1 MKILKTIILSL
12 ITFILI
18 LIIAGSILT
27 IVVILKYLPQLPDP
41 SLLLQY
47 NPPTKSTIYDA
58 KGLPLAELYAEKR
71 IIVPIKDIPQHLKD
85 AVVAI
90 EDERFYSHM
99 GIDLRG
105 IARAIYRDLRRREF
119 SEGGSTITQQL
130 ARNVFLTL
138 ERTPSRKIME
148 MLLALRIETTL
159 SKEEILHLYLNIIYL
174 GEGCYGVESA
184 SRTYF
189 GKSVKNLNLAECA
202 LLAGI
207 IRSPEN
213 YSPFKNKDLAI
224 YRQRI
229 VLRKMLELGFIDEKE
244 YESAIKTELKFSTR
258 KSNYWKAPYFVD
270 YVLNVLKNDLGFK
283 DIEKNGLNI
292 YTTLDLDLQKRA
304 EEILREGLERAKGY
318 KVSQGALVLIENNNG
333 YIRAMVGGRDY
344 KESQFNR
351 VVQAYRQPGS
361 AFKPFVYTV
370 AIQEGWK
377 PEDTIV
383 DEKISFKIGNKWW
396 TPQNYDKTFRGTIT
410 LKDALAYSINIPA
423 IKILNEV
430 GIDNVLDLAIKMGL
444 PLDRTLDRNL
454 AIALGGLTKGV
465 TPLQLAQAFSVW
477 ANGGVLIKPVAIKVI
492 LDRDG
497 KVLYR
502 SEAKTIRL
510 IDSDTAKTMTEMLEN
525 VIKYGTGKRANCGY
539 PCAGKTGTTSDY
551 RDAWFVG
558 FTKKYTACV
567 WMGNDDNTP
576 MNGVTGGTFPA
587 EVWGNFMRQVLSNTQ
602 PLPLFE

>member
-1 MKILKTIILSL
+1 MRVLKTIILSL
-12 ITFILI
+12 VTLLLI
-18 LIIAGSILT
+18 IIIAGSIFTL
-27 IVVILKYLPQLPDP
+27 IVLLEYIPKLPDP

-47 NPPTKSTIYDA
+47 NPPTKTTIYDA

-71 IIVPIKDIPQHLKD
+71 IIIPIKDIPQYLKD

-90 EDERFYSHM
+90 EDERFYSHV
-99 GIDLRG
+99 GVDLRG
-105 IARAIYRDLRRREF
+105 IARALYRGLKSGELK
-119 SEGGSTITQQL
+119 EGGSTITQQL

-148 MLLALRIETTL
+148 ILLALRIETTL
-159 SKEEILHLYLNIIYL
+159 SKEEILHLYLNIIYF

-189 GKSVKNLNLAECA
+189 GKSAKNLNLAESA

-224 YRQRI
+224 ARQRL
-229 VLRKMLELGFIDEKE
+229 VLGKMLELGFIDRKE
-244 YESAIKTELKFSTR
+244 YESALNTELKFSIG
-258 KSNYWKAPYFVD
+258 KSGFWKAPYFVD
-270 YVLNVLKNDLGFK
+270 YVLNILKNDLGFR
-283 DIEKNGLNI
+283 DIEKSGLSV
-292 YTTLDLDLQKRA
+292 YTTLDLDIQRVA
-304 EEILREGLERAKGY
+304 EETLLEGIKKARDY
-318 KVSQGALVLIENNNG
+318 NVSQGALVLIENGNG

-344 KESQFNR
+344 RESQFNR
-351 VVQAYRQPGS
+351 AFQAYRQPGS

-370 AIQEGWK
+370 AIEEGWK

-383 DEKISFKIGNKWW
+383 DEEISFKVGNKLWK
-396 TPQNYDKTFRGTIT
+396 PQNYDKRFRGTIT

-423 IKILNEV
+423 VKLLYEV
-430 GIDNVLDLAIKMGL
+430 GVDKVLELAIKMGL
-444 PLDRTLDRNL
+444 PLDYTSDRNL
-454 AIALGGLTKGV
+454 AIALGGITNGL

-477 ANGGVLIKPVAIKVI
+477 ANRGVLVKPIAIKIIKDKEGRVLYSSEVKNSRI
-492 LDRDG
+492 LDED
-497 KVLYR
+497 V
-502 SEAKTIRL
+502 AKTI
-510 IDSDTAKTMTEMLEN
+510 TEMLEN
-525 VIKYGTGKRANCGY
+525 VIKYGTGKKANCGH

-558 FTKKYTACV
+558 FTRQYTSCV

-576 MNGVTGGTFPA
+576 MRGVTGGMFPA
-587 EVWGNFMRQVLSNTQ
+587 EVWGNFMRRVLSNTQ
-602 PLPLFE
+602 PLPLFD

>member
-12 ITFILI
+12 ITLILI

-47 NPPTKSTIYDA
+47 NPPTKTTIYDA
-58 KGLPLAELYAEKR
+58 KGIPLAELYAEKR
-71 IIVPIKDIPQHLKD
+71 IIVPIRDIPQYLKD

-90 EDERFYSHM
+90 EDERFYSHI

-105 IARAIYRDLRRREF
+105 IARAIYRDLRRREL

-213 YSPFKNKDLAI
+213 YSPFKNRDLAI
-224 YRQRI
+224 SRQKI
-229 VLRKMLELGFIDEKE
+229 VLQKMLELGFIDEKE
-244 YESAIKTELKFSTR
+244 YESALKTELKFSTG
-258 KSNYWKAPYFVD
+258 KSSYWKAPYFVD
-270 YVLNVLKNDLGFK
+270 YVLNILKNDLGFK

-292 YTTLDLDLQKRA
+292 YTTLDLDIQKKA
-304 EEILREGLERAKGY
+304 EEILKEGLEKAKGY
-318 KVSQGALVLIENNNG
+318 KVSQGALVLIENGNG

-344 KESQFNR
+344 RESQFNR
-351 VVQAYRQPGS
+351 AVQAYRQPGS

-396 TPQNYDKTFRGTIT
+396 TPQNYDKSFRGTIT

-423 IKILNEV
+423 IKLLNEV

-444 PLDRTLDRNL
+444 PLDRSSDRNL
-454 AIALGGLTKGV
+454 AIALGGITKGV

-477 ANGGVLIKPVAIKVI
+477 ANGGILIKPVAIKVV

-497 KVLYR
+497 KVLYKP
-502 SEAKTIRL
+502 ETKAIRL
-510 IDSDTAKTMTEMLEN
+510 IDLETAKTITEMLEN
-525 VIKYGTGKRANCGY
+525 VIKYGTGKRANCGH

-567 WMGNDDNTP
+567 WMGNDDNTH

-587 EVWGNFMRQVLSNTQ
+587 EVWGNFMRQILSNTQ